1 MPVETFGTLR
11 HAPTVSR
18 GWMLLILDAAA
29 RAGVDRD
36 AVAAAIGVGTHAF
49 EAPRC
54 PLPLCIATWD
64 AAARLSGDPLFG
76 LHAGLGLRPLHLNLL
91 AHALQG
97 SRTVGE
103 VLARVQRYLPLVS
116 DGGTLELHRGAI
128 NHNAVNHSAIRR
140 GQLHRS
146 GEEHLEIRYIPLS
159 HGWQYSHHQIDAA
172 LLAVKQ
178 TLDGLLADAT
188 DGGPAP
194 LCVTFRH
201 RLIKPAAYRSAFAC
215 PTRGE
220 CVHDSLFYP
229 ASLLA
234 LPAGGDAVSQARAV
248 ARAERLL
255 SGLREHTFGARCERL
270 LAATLA
276 QGDSTRRQIAT
287 QLSLSE
293 RTLQRRLAAEGQD
306 FQTLLARLRQDLACE
321 YLDAGVSAAQ
331 TGRLLGYSE
340 AAAFHRAFVAW
351 LGVTP
356 GAYARRSATK
366 RGRSAAKQTTKAE
379 ETDNGNEDLSTE
391 A

>member
-1 MPVETFGTLR
+1 MPVETPGTLR

-103 VLARVQRYLPLVS
+103 VLSRVQRYLPLVS
-116 DGGTLELHRGAI
+116 DGGTLELH
-128 NHNAVNHSAIRR
+128 HSAIN
-140 GQLHRS
+140 RS

-159 HGWQYSHHQIDAA
+159 HGWRYSDHQIDAA

-178 TLDGLLADAT
+178 TLAGLLADAA

-220 CVHDSLFYP
+220 CAHDSLFYP

-255 SGLREHTFGARCERL
+255 SGLREHTFVARCERL

-306 FQTLLARLRQDLACE
+306 FQTLLARLRQDLAYE

-351 LGVTP
+351 LGITP

-366 RGRSAAKQTTKAE
+366 RSRG
-379 ETDNGNEDLSTE
+379 
-391 A
+391 

>member
-1 MPVETFGTLR
+1 MPVETPGTLR

-29 RAGVDRD
+29 RAGVDRE
-36 AVAAAIGVGTHAF
+36 AVAAAMGVGTHAF

-128 NHNAVNHSAIRR
+128 N
-140 GQLHRS
+140 RS

-194 LCVTFRH
+194 MCVTFRH

-215 PTRGE
+215 PTRGG
-220 CVHDSLFYP
+220 CAHDSLFYP

-234 LPAGGDAVSQARAV
+234 LPAGGDAVSEARAV

-255 SGLREHTFGARCERL
+255 SGLREHTFSARCERL

-276 QGDSTRRQIAT
+276 QGESTRRQIAA

-351 LGVTP
+351 LGITP
-356 GAYARRSATK
+356 GAYARRSATQRS
-366 RGRSAAKQTTKAE
+366 RGTGPMAHSAGR
-379 ETDNGNEDLSTE
+379 ETSAGLPLSAFPPATPRR
-391 A
+391 